1 MAGRKRPRAAR
12 RERGRILKKL
22 GDQRE
27 KLARLEAGGSANN
40 PLVVSSASQIEP
52 RAENEPCLRCGERA
66 RVSEHAARTIDGA
79 RLRVV
84 ITTCPKC
91 GARRTLY
98 FRISE
103 ALEN

>member
-1 MAGRKRPRAAR
+1 VAAKKRARAAR
-12 RERGRILKKL
+12 RERDRILKKL

-27 KLARLEAGGSANN
+27 KLARLEAGGSAKN
-40 PLVVSSASQIEP
+40 PLAVSSASQIEP
-52 RAENEPCLRCGERA
+52 RAENEPCLRCGERV
-66 RVSEHAARTIDGA
+66 RVSEHAARTLDGA

-84 ITTCPKC
+84 VTTCPKC

-103 ALEN
+103 PLEN